1 MFGISARSVHLS
13 RGFGTA
19 EASAPALRSSLP
31 WPPRLCLLVN
41 DLGGSPFLVLA
52 EDHLPGGGLQDAGE
66 GSRPAQFALAPSTSS
81 ASVAGYR
88 VRVARD
94 FASKDRRSRSRV
106 ATRAARTAE

>member
-1 MFGISARSVHLS
+1 MFGISARPVHLS

-52 EDHLPGGGLQDAGE
+52 EDHLPRGGLQDAGD
-66 GSRPAQFALAPSTSS
+66 GN
-81 ASVAGYR
+81 V
-88 VRVARD
+88 
-94 FASKDRRSRSRV
+94 DRFWNHIFCVVPHFPGAVIQGGHPLGIFLSFL
-106 ATRAARTAE
+106 